1 MVNINNRTQKQPD
14 ICILGKID
22 DFFKQFN
29 IATNL
34 HRCGIRKR
42 QGHSVRSLIMAI
54 FTLPFMGKNFF
65 RGIVINDEV
74 PFGKDAA
81 YEILKGSRS
90 NWRRLLL
97 LLGVQLHSFFDRLTD
112 EERESVLIVDDSIYD
127 CSRSKSV
134 ELLSKVWDHSNGRYL
149 KGFRMLTFCWSD
161 GSSCLP
167 LDFALLSSVDVKKRL
182 CGAHKKVDKRSCAW
196 QRRKEATMKSTEQL
210 ESRPSICSW
219 TVGLQSQ

>member
-22 DFFKQFN
+22 DFCKQFK

-54 FTLPFMGKNFF
+54 FTF
-65 RGIVINDEV
+65 V
-74 PFGKDAA
+74 DA
-81 YEILKGSRS
+81 
-90 NWRRLLL
+90 
-97 LLGVQLHSFFDRLTD
+97 
-112 EERESVLIVDDSIYD
+112 
-127 CSRSKSV
+127 
-134 ELLSKVWDHSNGRYL
+134 
-149 KGFRMLTFCWSD
+149 
-161 GSSCLP
+161 
-167 LDFALLSSVDVKKRL
+167 KKRL